1 MTVEPKEDHIINDL
15 LELQE
20 HLRCKRTLIL
30 EIVYG
35 LVVDV
40 DNFNVRIMVLDHA
53 TAT

>member
-1 MTVEPKEDHIINDL
+1 MEHKEDPIINNL

-30 EIVYG
+30 EIVYDR
-35 LVVDV
+35 VVDV
-40 DNFNVRIMVLDHA
+40 DSFNVRIMVLDHA